1 MAVGIR
7 ASSGDRPEPGAPHV
21 ELSVR
26 PHRGGDRAVRVS
38 RGDASRVDRGMHYLT
53 DVLAGA
59 LASGIWLTAVL
70 VLLLAPR
77 PRACTAALE
86 PNPTQLR
93 R

>member
-1 MAVGIR
+1 
-7 ASSGDRPEPGAPHV
+7 
-21 ELSVR
+21 
-26 PHRGGDRAVRVS
+26 
-38 RGDASRVDRGMHYLT
+38 MHYLT

-59 LASGIWLTAVL
+59 LASGFWLTAVL